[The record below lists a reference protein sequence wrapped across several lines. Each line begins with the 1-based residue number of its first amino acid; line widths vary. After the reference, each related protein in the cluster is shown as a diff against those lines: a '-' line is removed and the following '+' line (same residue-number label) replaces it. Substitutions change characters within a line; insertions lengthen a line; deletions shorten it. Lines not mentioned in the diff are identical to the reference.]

1 MTRDDA
7 AVDGGVVTGGDDDE
21 AGGTAATGAPTATR
35 AAPGAASAVRRLGT
49 LARLEYRLSM
59 RTRWALAL
67 AALFGLLAGLVAG
80 FGGSSPGPVRVG
92 AVIVSLASLATYL
105 VPLAALVYGFDAVV
119 GAEERG
125 WLDVVFALPVPRSL
139 VVVGTYL
146 GRAATLAGATAVG
159 FGVGGVALAVR
170 AAAVPW
176 SLYATVLLGAVAL
189 GLAFLALGVLVSSV
203 AAEKTHAL
211 GLALLAWV
219 WFVFGHD
226 LVALGLVTRLDL
238 PAVALSALV
247 LANPVDVFR
256 VLVLSGVDSTGGG
269 MAAVVASTAVSPPV
283 LALAALAWIVA
294 PVAVA
299 ARAVRRRS
307 L

>member
-1 MTRDDA
+1 MTREGSTEA
-7 AVDGGVVTGGDDDE
+7 DGGVETTHGSALDREGSTG
-21 AGGTAATGAPTATR
+21 AGTAARIAT
-35 AAPGAASAVRRLGT
+35 V
-49 LARLEYRLSM
+49 ARLEYRLSL
-59 RTRWALAL
+59 RNRWAFAL
-67 AALFGLLAGLVAG
+67 TALFGLLAGLLAG
-80 FGGSSPGPVRVG
+80 FGGSGPGPVRVD

-119 GAEERG
+119 GAEESG
-125 WLDVVFALPVPRSL
+125 WLDIVFAFPVPRSW
-139 VVVGTYL
+139 VVAGTAL

-159 FGVGGVALAVR
+159 FGVGGVVLFVR
-170 AAAVPW
+170 AGTVTW
-176 SLYATVLLGAVAL
+176 SLYATVLLGTVAL
-189 GLAFLALGVLVSSV
+189 GLAFLAMSVLVSSV
-203 AAEKTHAL
+203 AVEKTHAL
-211 GLALLAWV
+211 GVALLVWV

-226 LVALGLVTRLDL
+226 LVALGLVAWIEL
-238 PAVALSALV
+238 PPGVLSAFV

-256 VLVLSGVDSTGGG
+256 VLVLSGIDSTGGG
-269 MAAVVASTAVSPPV
+269 MAAVVANTDLSTPV